1 MKILECCQNV
11 KRGNIS
17 DSDDKM
23 YLYLGGEAAGLGEH
37 VEVPACEGEGDGL
50 LHLDGDGLLLL
61 VHVGGLGQLDVAHA
75 DVAGS
80 GELDAL
86 LGARDHHR
94 LAELGEILQ

>member
-1 MKILECCQNV
+1 MRLKHLENV
-11 KRGNIS
+11 LANCETGRGLE
-17 DSDDKM
+17 
-23 YLYLGGEAAGLGEH
+23 YLLIYLRGEAAGLGEH
-37 VEVPACEGEGDGL
+37 VEVSAGEGEGDGL